1 MDILIQDK
9 ENNTQDLVRIYLKEI
24 GRIKLLTPARELRY
38 GTQVQGMKAAIAIK
52 DKLAQDLQ
60 REPNILE
67 WAAHLRVSESE
78 LKQTLHLGKI
88 AKKNLIIANLRL
100 VVSVAK
106 KYQKRDL
113 ELLDLIQEGSLG
125 LERAVEKFDPTKG
138 YRFSTYS
145 YWWIRQAITR
155 AIAQKARIIRL
166 PNHVIESL
174 NKIKKTQR
182 QLSQQL
188 GRTPTTNEIAKFL
201 DIGLQE
207 LQEYLSYLNSKIVS
221 LDLRLGVGSERDMS
235 LGELLEDMR
244 ASRTSETDEL
254 HYYLHDCV
262 QQITSI
268 LTIRERTVLSLLFG
282 LEDGIDRSLNEVAQ
296 CLNLSRERIRQIK
309 DRAFQRIKYSF
320 QKSGMELIDLLERV

>member
-9 ENNTQDLVRIYLKEI
+9 ENNTLDLVRIYLREI
-24 GRIKLLTPARELRY
+24 GRIELLTPDRELSY
-38 GTQVQGMKAAIAIK
+38 GTQVQKMKAAIIRK
-52 DKLAQDLQ
+52 DALAQALG
-60 REPNILE
+60 REPTLPE
-67 WAAHLRVSESE
+67 WAAYSHISESE
-78 LKQTLHLGKI
+78 LKQALERGKY
-88 AKKNLIIANLRL
+88 AKKKLIEANLRL

-106 KYQKRDL
+106 KYQKRNV

-125 LERAVEKFDPTKG
+125 LERAVEKYDPTKG
-138 YRFSTYS
+138 YCFSTYS

-155 AIAQKARIIRL
+155 AIAQKARTIRL
-166 PNHVIESL
+166 PNHVVENL

-188 GRTPTTNEIAKFL
+188 RRTPTTNEIANFL
-201 DIGLQE
+201 DIDLQK
-207 LQEYLSYLNSKIVS
+207 LQQYLSYLNLKVIS
-221 LDLRLGVGSERDMS
+221 LDLRLGAGAERDMS
-235 LGELLEDMR
+235 LGELLEDIR
-244 ASRTSETDEL
+244 ASRTSESDEL
-254 HYYLHDCV
+254 QYYLHDCV

-309 DRAFQRIKYSF
+309 DRAFQRIQYSF
-320 QKSGMELIDLLERV
+320 HKSGAELIDFLERV